1 MAPVAIPTST
11 VWLVFA
17 AKAVRTFCYG
27 YLGILIPLHLAALG
41 LGAGGIGVA
50 VTLTLGASALLTLL
64 IRRPAE
70 RHGGRAVLVLLACLA
85 TGAGILLAT
94 ARTPAL
100 VVLAAMLGNVAV
112 STGETG
118 PFLSIEQVLVARAA
132 AGRDLTLRM
141 SLYNLVGYVA
151 SGLGALAVAALP
163 GGGSV
168 VGAGTVGDG
177 GYGLLFWLFALS
189 GAVQVLLYARLPNIP
204 VRPPAAGARH
214 FPSRRL
220 VYRIAALF
228 ALDSFAGGFVLQSLL
243 VYWLYAHFALTPAA
257 IGAVFGAAQLLTACS
272 VLLAVQASHWFGL
285 VNTMVFSHLASNVL
299 LIAMGV
305 APTAGLAVTLLLLR
319 ALLSQVDVPTRQ
331 AFLMLVVHDDER
343 EATATVTNAGRTVA
357 QAVSPALT
365 GYVMQTVSLAAP
377 FVLGGVLKIVYDLLL
392 YQTCRRVGPLS
403 ARERAG

>member
-1 MAPVAIPTST
+1 
-11 VWLVFA
+11 
-17 AKAVRTFCYG
+17 
-27 YLGILIPLHLAALG
+27 
-41 LGAGGIGVA
+41 
-50 VTLTLGASALLTLL
+50 
-64 IRRPAE
+64 
-70 RHGGRAVLVLLACLA
+70 
-85 TGAGILLAT
+85 
-94 ARTPAL
+94 
-100 VVLAAMLGNVAV
+100 MLGNVAV

-141 SLYNLVGYVA
+141 SIYNLVGYVA

-163 GGGSV
+163 GGGHAD
-168 VGAGTVGDG
+168 GAGPA
-177 GYGLLFWLFALS
+177 GYGILFWLFAVS
-189 GAVQVLLYARLPNIP
+189 GGVQALLYARLPDIP
-204 VRPPAAGARH
+204 VRPPVAGAQR

-257 IGAVFGAAQLLTACS
+257 IGTVFSAAQLLTACS
-272 VLLAVQASHWFGL
+272 VLLAVRASHWFGL

-299 LIAMGV
+299 LVAMGL
-305 APTAGLAVTLLLLR
+305 APTAGLAVALLLLR
-319 ALLSQVDVPTRQ
+319 ALLSQMDVPTRQ

-365 GYVMQTVSLAAP
+365 GYVMQAVSLSAP

-392 YQTCRRVGPLS
+392 YQTCRRVVPIS

>member
-1 MAPVAIPTST
+1 MTPAIEST
-11 VWLVFA
+11 VRLVFA
-17 AKAVRTFCYG
+17 AKAIRTFCYG
-27 YLGILIPLHLAALG
+27 YLGVLVPLHLAALG
-41 LGAGGIGVA
+41 LGARGIGVA
-50 VTLTLGASALLTLL
+50 VTLTLAASAALTLL

-70 RHGGRAVLVLLACLA
+70 RHGSRAVLVALSWLVVV
-85 TGAGILLAT
+85 AGVLLAT
-94 ARTPAL
+94 SRLPAL

-151 SGLGALAVAALP
+151 SGLGALTVAALP
-163 GGGSV
+163 GGGGRADDAATS
-168 VGAGTVGDG
+168 
-177 GYGLLFWLFALS
+177 GYTLLFWLFALS
-189 GAVQVLLYARLPNIP
+189 GGIQAVLYARLPDTP
-204 VRPPAAGARH
+204 VEPPAPGARR

-220 VYRIAALF
+220 IYRIAALF

-243 VYWLYAHFALTPAA
+243 VYWLYTHFALGPAA
-257 IGAVFGAAQLLTACS
+257 IGVVFFTAQLLTACS
-272 VLLAVQASHWFGL
+272 VLLAVRASRWFGL

-299 LIAMGV
+299 LIGMGL
-305 APTAGLAVTLLLLR
+305 APTAGLAVALLLLR
-319 ALLSQVDVPTRQ
+319 ALLSQMDVPTRQ
-331 AFLMLVVHDDER
+331 AFLMLVVRDDER

-365 GYVMQTVSLAAP
+365 GYVMQAVSLSAP
-377 FVLGGVLKIVYDLLL
+377 FVLGGGLKIVYDLLL
-392 YQTCRRVGPLS
+392 YQTCRRVAPVS

>member
-1 MAPVAIPTST
+1 MAPRAAST

-27 YLGILIPLHLAALG
+27 YLGILIPLHLATLG

-50 VTLTLGASALLTLL
+50 VTLTLGTSALLTLL

-70 RHGGRAVLVLLACLA
+70 RRGGRAVLVALACLVM
-85 TGAGILLAT
+85 GAGVLLAT
-94 ARTPAL
+94 ARAPAL

-118 PFLSIEQVLVARAA
+118 PFLSIEQVLVARTA

-163 GGGSV
+163 GG
-168 VGAGTVGDG
+168 DG
-177 GYGLLFWLFALS
+177 HAGYGLLFWLFALS
-189 GAVQVLLYARLPNIP
+189 GGIQALLYARLPDIP
-204 VRPPAAGARH
+204 VRPPQAGAQR

-257 IGAVFGAAQLLTACS
+257 IGGVFSAAQLLTACS
-272 VLLAVQASHWFGL
+272 VLLAVRASHWFGL

-299 LIAMGV
+299 LVAMGL
-305 APTAGLAVTLLLLR
+305 APTAGLAVALLLLR
-319 ALLSQVDVPTRQ
+319 ALLSQMDVPTRQ
-331 AFLMLVVHDDER
+331 AFLMLVVRDDER

-365 GYVMQTVSLAAP
+365 GYVMQAVSLSAP

-392 YQTCRRVGPLS
+392 YQTCRRVVPVS